1 MQNGRKKQN
10 RVQTCDKKKTNL
22 SNNKTQ
28 QKRNYDYQKKRATNY
43 RFQYQETNYV
53 NQPFEFFNQFFLSR
67 FLS

>member
-53 NQPFEFFNQFFLSR
+53 NQPSEFFNQFFLSR